1 MSNED
6 VPELLS
12 IWDEA
17 RGHIEKGDYD
27 KAIETYKYVLV
38 MYGDNDVAVEFA
50 NAYLG
55 DLYLTMRRLNLA
67 ERHIKKAIRLAP
79 EKAHYHYV
87 LGFTHSVRESWV
99 KAVKEF
105 ERALGL
111 DPDNGEYERGLG
123 WAVFNGGDRGNGLVH
138 LYRAVELS
146 PATTN
151 ALTDLATAMMM
162 LGNMDKAKEYGEKAV
177 QADPGNT
184 LAHRLL
190 DRVEDI
196 ERIQMREG

>member
-17 RGHIEKGDYD
+17 RGHIGKGDYN

-38 MYGDNDVAVEFA
+38 MYSDNDVAVEFA
-50 NAYLG
+50 SAYLG
-55 DLYLTMRRLNLA
+55 DLYLTMRRFNLA
-67 ERHIKKAIRLAP
+67 EKHLEKAIRLAP
-79 EKAHYHYV
+79 EKAHYHYL
-87 LGFTHSVRESWV
+87 LGFISSVGEHWA

-105 ERALGL
+105 EKALEL
-111 DPDNGEYERGLG
+111 DPYNGEYERGLG
-123 WAVFNGGDRGNGLVH
+123 WAVFNGGDRGNGLSH
-138 LYRAVELS
+138 LYRAIELY
-146 PATTN
+146 PTNTN

-162 LGNMDKAKEYGEKAV
+162 LGNMDKAKEYGERAV
-177 QADPGNT
+177 QADPGNV

-190 DRVEDI
+190 ERVEDI
-196 ERIQMREG
+196 ERIQRREG